1 MSKRFLVVDDS
12 VATRKRLGAF
22 LKKLGHE
29 VVGEAA
35 DGIEALEQYNKLKP
49 DVVTMDIQMPEMDG
63 LEATRKLMEENT
75 DTPVIIISA
84 HGQEHTVLQAIEAG
98 AKFFINKP
106 FDEEK
111 IQEVLKKVL
120 GE

>member
-1 MSKRFLVVDDS
+1 MDDS
-12 VATRKRLGAF
+12 LATRKRLGTF

-29 VVGEAA
+29 VIGEAA
-35 DGIEALEQYNKLKP
+35 NGLEAIEQCKKLKP

-63 LEATRKLMEENT
+63 LEATKKLMEENAN
-75 DTPVIIISA
+75 TPIIIISA
-84 HGQEHTVLQAIEAG
+84 HGQEQTVLQAIEAG

-111 IQEVLKKVL
+111 IREVLEKVL
-120 GE
+120 KEV